1 MAVKWVDYF
10 NSICLGE
17 RERERERERA
27 PESGQ

>member
-17 RERERERERA
+17 RERERERA